1 MPMLTKKEFEDI
13 VLTVFK
19 RKDSELENLNSFD
32 ELFLD
37 EEGNSDEDALRVK
50 EGFLEIYEEISK
62 LEESKI
68 IQELN
73 EQE

>member
-1 MPMLTKKEFEDI
+1 MLTKKEFEDI

-32 ELFLD
+32 EIFLD
-37 EEGNSDEDALRVK
+37 KEGNPDENGAAVK
-50 EGFLEIYEEISK
+50 EVFLEVFEEISK

>member
-1 MPMLTKKEFEDI
+1 MLTKKEFEDI